1 MDQFISKGLEIEF
14 HPNNMNRENGV
25 ILHGSW
31 ELLILFLRE
40 QRSYLHSG

>member
-1 MDQFISKGLEIEF
+1 MDQFMSKALEMEF

-31 ELLILFLRE
+31 ELLNLSLRE
-40 QRSYLHSG
+40 YRSYLQSG